1 MSNTMSNTGLA
12 NTVPDTAFALEA
24 RGLSRS
30 FGGFYALRDV
40 DFRLKRHCVH
50 AVIGPNGAGKTT
62 LFNLL
67 TKQLAP
73 TAGRIFHNGIDVTNI
88 TMPAMAKRGVVR
100 SFQISA
106 VFGSLTVRENIELAL
121 LREQGLSWNCL
132 GTIARHRAVIERTDA
147 LIERFGLADYADRA
161 AANLPYGRKR
171 VLELATTLALEPK
184 VLLLDEP
191 MAGLGREDIGWIS
204 GLIRELASGRTVL
217 LVEHNMKVVAELA
230 DTITVMVRGEILA
243 EGTYAEV
250 SARPDVIAAYTGQG
264 HA

>member
-1 MSNTMSNTGLA
+1 MSDSAMSNSAMS
-12 NTVPDTAFALEA
+12 DTAFALEA

-40 DFRLKRHCVH
+40 NFQLAAHCVH

-73 TAGRIFHNGIDVTNI
+73 TAGRILHNGVDVTRI
-88 TMPAMAKRGVVR
+88 GMPAMAKRGVVR

-106 VFGSLTVRENIELAL
+106 VFGNLTVRENIELAL
-121 LREQGLSWNCL
+121 LREQGLSWDCL
-132 GTIARHRAVIERTDA
+132 GTIARNRAVTERTAA
-147 LIERFGLADYADRA
+147 LIDRFSLTDYSDVA

-191 MAGLGREDIGWIS
+191 MAGLGREDIGWITR
-204 GLIRELASGRTVL
+204 LIRELAVGRTVL

-230 DTITVMVRGEILA
+230 DKITVMVRGEVLA

-250 SARPDVIAAYTGQG
+250 SVRPDVIAAYTGQG

>member
-1 MSNTMSNTGLA
+1 MSN
-12 NTVPDTAFALEA
+12 TAFALEA
-24 RGLSRS
+24 RDLSRS
-30 FGGFYALRDV
+30 FGGFYALRGV
-40 DFRLKRHCVH
+40 NFRLGLNCVH

-67 TKQLAP
+67 TKQLPP
-73 TAGRIFHNGIDVTNI
+73 TAGRIFHNGIDVTSLG
-88 TMPAMAKRGVVR
+88 MPAMARRGVVR

-121 LREQGLSWNCL
+121 LRGQGLSWNCL
-132 GTIARHRAVIERTDA
+132 GTIARHRAVTERSGA
-147 LIERFGLADYADRA
+147 LIERFDLGAYAEIA
-161 AANLPYGRKR
+161 AASLPYGRKR

-204 GLIRELASGRTVL
+204 KLIREVASGRTVL

-230 DTITVMVRGEILA
+230 DRITVMVRGEILA

-250 SARPDVIAAYTGQG
+250 SARPDVKAAYTGQG
-264 HA
+264 HG